1 MDIGSLANL
10 NPAMALLIAAFAAP
24 AIVSV
29 AGAVRASWV
38 PNAAIVTTA
47 IAFVVALWAFSE
59 PDSRVEVAWAPTWDL
74 MFHLELDGLARMYA
88 MLATG
93 IGLAVVLYSSRYIP
107 IHLHHGHRPDG
118 EQTRFF
124 AFLLL
129 FMAAM
134 VGLVM
139 AQDLILIFLF
149 WDLTAIASYFLIGFD
164 RMEEESRSSAQMA
177 MLVTGI
183 SAVFV
188 LIGAVILD
196 AEYNT
201 FSLPGIIAAN
211 ELRGHASMALFLIMV
226 GALAKSAQVPMH
238 FWLPRAM
245 AAPTPVSA
253 YLHSAAMVA
262 AGVFLIGRFYPL
274 IAMDERLLDLLQVV
288 GYASMLVGGIIA
300 LTRQVL
306 KQILAYSTISQ
317 YGYVVFMFGMGGE
330 YGVAGAT
337 FYVLAHAIV
346 KSALF
351 LTAGTVTEATGKKG
365 LADVGGLARPMPLLA
380 AGSAMAAAGLV
391 ALPLTIGFFKD
402 ELFFAAAEEKGTTY
416 MVLAVAGAALSFA
429 YIARFWLQTF
439 LGSLRQAPRPVTGY
453 LVWPVVILGAITVI
467 GGLWTAPFVKVADA
481 AASVSA
487 ATEIHIHVAYA
498 LDTRAE
504 NVMAL
509 ATWALGSLIYLSRRL
524 WWPAALGIAHLGE
537 RFGPAHLYYAGLRN
551 LNAFSDSIHAME
563 VRDLRSR
570 VATILLPAGVL
581 VGIAVIVTPNSNSF
595 ATGGFTRDDL
605 PVITMLVA
613 SVVSAV
619 VVAIVR
625 DHFRIAIGLSLAG
638 YSLAAVYAFM
648 GAPNV
653 TVVALVVE
661 TILTMFIMGMLVLM
675 PRPILRFET
684 LVRGDK
690 RAIPR
695 DAIISIVAA
704 LLIFFVAWG
713 ALSRPA
719 PTTEV
724 IDAFAVLA
732 PAVHGKNIVTVI
744 LADFRGFDTMG
755 EVTVIALTLLG
766 VISLLRSGRLR

>member
-1 MDIGSLANL
+1 MDIGSLANP
-10 NPAMALLIAAFAAP
+10 NPAIVLLIAAFAAP
-24 AIVSV
+24 VLVSL
-29 AGAVRASWV
+29 AGAVRSSWV
-38 PNAAIVTTA
+38 PNAAILTTV
-47 IAFVVALWAFSE
+47 IAFAVAVWTMFQ
-59 PDSRVEVAWAPTWDL
+59 PDSSVNLAWAPTWN
-74 MFHLELDGLARMYA
+74 MRFHLELDGLARMYA
-88 MLATG
+88 LLATG
-93 IGLAVVLYSSRYIP
+93 IGLFVVVYASRYIP
-107 IHLHHGHRPDG
+107 LHLHHGHRSPT

-124 AFLLL
+124 GFLLL

-139 AQDLILIFLF
+139 SQDMILIFLF
-149 WDLTAIASYFLIGFD
+149 WDLTAVASYFLIGYD

-183 SAVFV
+183 TAILV
-188 LIGAVILD
+188 LIGAVVLEF
-196 AEYNT
+196 EYGT
-201 FSLPGIIAAN
+201 FSLPEIIAEG
-211 ELRGHASMALFLIMV
+211 ELRGHASFALFLIMI
-226 GALAKSAQVPMH
+226 GALAKSAQAPMH

-274 IAMDERLLDLLQVV
+274 IAMDETLLMVMVVIGYTSMVV
-288 GYASMLVGGIIA
+288 GGVIS
-300 LTRQVL
+300 LTRNVL

-317 YGYVVFMFGMGGE
+317 YGYVVFMFGMGGS

-337 FYVLAHAIV
+337 FYVLAHALV

-351 LTAGTVTEATGKKG
+351 LTAGAVTEATGKKT
-365 LADVGGLARPMPLLA
+365 LSDIGGLARPMPLLA
-380 AGSAMAAAGLV
+380 FGSGLAAFGLI
-391 ALPLTIGFFKD
+391 ALPLAIGFFKD
-402 ELFFAAAEEKGTTY
+402 ELFFAAAYSRGPVY
-416 MVLAVAGAALSFA
+416 VVMAVLGAALTFA
-429 YIARFWLQTF
+429 YIVRFWLQTF
-439 LGSLRQAPRPVTGY
+439 LGPLRIDPKPISGY
-453 LVWPVVILGAITVI
+453 LVWPVVVLGIITVI
-467 GGLWTAPFVKVADA
+467 GGIWTAPFVEIA
-481 AASVSA
+481 APAATVSA
-487 ATEIHIHVAYA
+487 NADTPINIAYH
-498 LDTRAE
+498 LDTRPE
-504 NVMAL
+504 NLMAI
-509 ATWALGSLIYLSRRL
+509 ATWITGAAIYLTRRV

-537 RFGPAHLYYAGLRN
+537 RFGPAHMYYVGLQG
-551 LNAFSDSIHAME
+551 LNRFSDRIHAIE

-581 VGIAVIVTPNSNSF
+581 VGIAVIVTPNTNSF
-595 ATGGFTRDDL
+595 TVGEFTQDDL

-613 SVVSAV
+613 AVVGAI

-625 DHFRIAIGLSLAG
+625 DHFRIAISLSLAG

-653 TVVALVVE
+653 TVVALVIE
-661 TILTMFIMGMLVLM
+661 TLLSVFIMGMLVLM

-684 LVRGDK
+684 LVRGD
-690 RAIPR
+690 RLTIPR
-695 DAIISIVAA
+695 DAIIATVSA
-704 LLIFFVAWG
+704 LLVFFVTWG

-724 IDAFAVLA
+724 IDSFAVLT

-755 EVTVIALTLLG
+755 EITVVAVTLLG
-766 VISLLRSGRLR
+766 IMSLLRSGRLR